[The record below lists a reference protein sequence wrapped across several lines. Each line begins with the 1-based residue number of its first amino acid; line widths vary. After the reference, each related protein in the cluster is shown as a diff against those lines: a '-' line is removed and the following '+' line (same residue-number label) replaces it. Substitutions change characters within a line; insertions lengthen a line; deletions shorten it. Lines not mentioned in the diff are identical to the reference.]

1 MNTPHEP
8 YRGLTY
14 VDALVQQ
21 DPEWEPEEAILV
33 IGDGSVVFDEDYDYD
48 PRVYFYFD
56 NVEQYEKAK
65 TTLMD
70 DVGFIVLR
78 ELEDEE

>member
-8 YRGLTY
+8 YRGLIY

-21 DPEWEPEEAILV
+21 DPEWEPEEATLV

>member
-21 DPEWEPEEAILV
+21 DPEWDPEEATLV